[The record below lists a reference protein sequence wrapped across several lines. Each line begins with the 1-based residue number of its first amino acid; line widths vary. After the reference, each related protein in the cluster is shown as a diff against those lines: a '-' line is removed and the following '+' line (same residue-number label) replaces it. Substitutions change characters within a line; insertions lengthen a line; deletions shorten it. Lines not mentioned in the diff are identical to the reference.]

1 MQALRAEMR
10 RHRAGLSVPQF
21 RTLAFVRH
29 NPGASLSAVA
39 GHVGLALPSM
49 SKLVD
54 SLVERKLVSRASG
67 TGDRRRVSL
76 ELTGRGA
83 ALLEVSLQATQA
95 GLAEMLERL
104 SIRERRRVGHA
115 LRSLQGVFH
124 PAEPRRP

>member
-1 MQALRAEMR
+1 
-10 RHRAGLSVPQF
+10 
-21 RTLAFVRH
+21 
-29 NPGASLSAVA
+29 
-39 GHVGLALPSM
+39 M